1 MLYDKERLFLSREQL
16 AVPNYLTSSFISFFF
31 NFSKYSQTEA
41 RQKYPFIED
50 IDLLEEVILIRNPSK
65 LPYNISNWKIS
76 DDNGNNNLIFPN
88 NTVIQSESI
97 LYVYCCVKGKN
108 IDELKSSC
116 VIWKNKDGSNRM
128 KNVLND
134 GIR

>member
-1 MLYDKERLFLSREQL
+1 MFYNKERLFLSREQS
-16 AVPNYLTSSFISFFF
+16 AVPNYFTSSLISIFL
-31 NFSKYSQTEA
+31 NFLKYSQTEA

-76 DDNGNNNLIFPN
+76 DDNGNNNLIFSN
-88 NTVIQSESI
+88 NTIIQSECI